1 MYHTG
6 WTLYRWRQ
14 PHSFTAFHSMT
25 NWIVNTCRAFLT
37 FVFGNIFFTLG
48 QTTFPWSTV
57 FHGSCQK
64 CVLSTAKDFNLSFF
78 VCKGMEI
85 QKQKFRVGCYHAKI
99 LIYLKVSRP
108 DCKQQDGHLQCVD
121 VLFRVVF
128 VQCPSISRFF
138 YSARA
143 LVVFFPIPFY
153 IINNSVF
160 HYQYRLAVR
169 DYLKEIPKGVC
180 IE

>member
-1 MYHTG
+1 MHNNSYNVAKINGCKRIH
-6 WTLYRWRQ
+6 LQ
-14 PHSFTAFHSMT
+14 QSF
-25 NWIVNTCRAFLT
+25 
-37 FVFGNIFFTLG
+37 
-48 QTTFPWSTV
+48 
-57 FHGSCQK
+57 
-64 CVLSTAKDFNLSFF
+64 
-78 VCKGMEI
+78 
-85 QKQKFRVGCYHAKI
+85 GCCHAKI